1 VALNRA
7 YLCTSLDAVKGSDRT
22 RTTFWAEVVG
32 EWEHL
37 LALRPG
43 ARRRT
48 ERGVGGVQKQ
58 WDKLRRGVS

>member
-1 VALNRA
+1 MALNRA

-43 ARRRT
+43 A
-48 ERGVGGVQKQ
+48 
-58 WDKLRRGVS
+58 